1 MIAAPSPS
9 AAVEV
14 TLENPDLRWNGEA
27 YVDSNYGDEPLED
40 GFTNWRWSRAHLRRD
55 TAVLYE
61 GKRRDGTRF
70 AQALRF
76 GADASDVPVDLLSE
90 VTPSKRAGGCRA

>member
-1 MIAAPSPS
+1 VIAAPSPS

-40 GFTNWRWSRAHLRRD
+40 GFTN
-55 TAVLYE
+55 
-61 GKRRDGTRF
+61 
-70 AQALRF
+70 
-76 GADASDVPVDLLSE
+76 
-90 VTPSKRAGGCRA
+90 